1 MSGTKQCSGGEAAK
15 KQTPVFNADFLFIT
29 ITAIVVHMYVI
40 AYSFAF
46 LT

>member
-1 MSGTKQCSGGEAAK
+1 MSTTRQCGEGGAAK
-15 KQTPVFNADFLFIT
+15 KQTPIFNADFLFIT

-46 LT
+46 LS

>member
-1 MSGTKQCSGGEAAK
+1 MNTTKQCSEGEAAK
-15 KQTPVFNADFLFIT
+15 KQTPIFNADFLFIT
-29 ITAIVVHMYVI
+29 ITAVVVQMYII